1 MGFVEVIMGDR
12 RWDDVMFVRVANRR
26 AGLLWTLARGGY
38 TTVPSLHNCAPHS
51 AHTLT
56 QEAHFVQTARH
67 DELWSLH
74 TFRLVLIILEP
85 LVNPRV
91 FRVLFAFQNIILQ
104 FSFKIRWF
112 LDVSSSVAISDPIST
127 FNIPDVNFKTVF
139 QHFFM
144 FYMHFNIKGESI
156 KY

>member
-1 MGFVEVIMGDR
+1 MGFVEVIMGNR

-26 AGLLWTLARGGY
+26 AGSLWTLARGGF
-38 TTVPSLHNCAPHS
+38 PLHNCAPHS

-67 DELWSLH
+67 DDFWSLH
-74 TFRLVLIILEP
+74 TFRLVLIILGP

-91 FRVLFAFQNIILQ
+91 FRVFFAFQNTISR
-104 FSFKIRWF
+104 FSFTIRWF

-127 FNIPDVNFKTVF
+127 FNIPDVNFKTVL

-144 FYMHFNIKGESI
+144 FYMHFDIKGESI

>member
-1 MGFVEVIMGDR
+1 MGFVEVIMGNR
-12 RWDDVMFVRVANRR
+12 PWDDVMFVRVANRR
-26 AGLLWTLARGGY
+26 AGLLWTLARGGF
-38 TTVPSLHNCAPHS
+38 PLHNCVGTALGSHPHS
-51 AHTLT
+51 GSALRPDSTSWWILESPYFQVST
-56 QEAHFVQTARH
+56 Y
-67 DELWSLH
+67 
-74 TFRLVLIILEP
+74 IILEP

-91 FRVLFAFQNIILQ
+91 FRVFFAFQNIISQ
-104 FSFKIRWF
+104 FSFTIRWF

-127 FNIPDVNFKTVF
+127 FNIPDVNFKTVL